1 MISRLEKHWLAALV
15 LDIAEAFRANARAR
29 IAGHPN
35 HLHTLN
41 TLRKA
46 DSRAPITLFAV
57 AEAVTERVMFDIE
70 AGDWIL
76 STNVSV
82 DANDNV
88 NGKGGLVDCEVYND
102 EASALAR
109 QVVLLALADSNAVPD
124 PADATGF
131 KH

>member
-1 MISRLEKHWLAALV
+1 
-15 LDIAEAFRANARAR
+15 
-29 IAGHPN
+29 
-35 HLHTLN
+35 
-41 TLRKA
+41 
-46 DSRAPITLFAV
+46 
-57 AEAVTERVMFDIE
+57 MFDIE